1 MRFLKTWKKNK
12 YKVSL
17 SPHSDYVLRR
27 HFGGTG
33 TKVTEINSTPLVRGS
48 TRQVKITCVTCG
60 GSLWDGVAPGKQTQ
74 KVTKTSWVLLF
85 VCLSVVGG
93 AGGNEPTN
101 LFGRGLPLDYTPRPQ
116 PDIRAFGRR
125 VLQVLYRRAD
135 STHGSG
141 AAASRP
147 GVCQAAKVYLG
158 SWRPAGQA
166 ASPLSSQG
174 RSQVSPATSCPREGM
189 APGRRWGQRRASCP
203 GRARAAAIAVPPL
216 PAWILSLGLRR
227 GNNQQPRPSVPPRV

>member
-93 AGGNEPTN
+93 AGGNEPMN
-101 LFGRGLPLDYTPRPQ
+101 LFGRGLPLDYTPPPNRIFELSAEEFCKCSTGELTPPTVQVPRHPDLGCVRLRRFTWVPGALQAKLPVRSPPRGGPRCRPPQ
-116 PDIRAFGRR
+116 AVRGRGW
-125 VLQVLYRRAD
+125 LP
-135 STHGSG
+135 G
-141 AAASRP
+141 AAGDNDA
-147 GVCQAAKVYLG
+147 L
-158 SWRPAGQA
+158 PA
-166 ASPLSSQG
+166 
-174 RSQVSPATSCPREGM
+174 REGP
-189 APGRRWGQRRASCP
+189 APR
-203 GRARAAAIAVPPL
+203 L
-216 PAWILSLGLRR
+216 
-227 GNNQQPRPSVPPRV
+227 